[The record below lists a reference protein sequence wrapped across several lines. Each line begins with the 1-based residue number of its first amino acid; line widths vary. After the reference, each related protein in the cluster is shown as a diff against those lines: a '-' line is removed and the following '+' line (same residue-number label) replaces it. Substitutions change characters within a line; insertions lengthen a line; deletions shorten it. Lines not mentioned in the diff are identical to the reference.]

1 MQLAGEERRIGSDG
15 VCCARRRRLY
25 VFGGE
30 YFDNGGRVHPE
41 AWEYNPASD
50 AWAPAPPMPTPRHGL
65 GAVVLHNMIWLV
77 GGAKKPSGVDTSDT
91 VEAFGLVG

>member
-1 MQLAGEERRIGSDG
+1 MPKGSGAGGNACG
-15 VCCARRRRLY
+15 ALNGRLY

-50 AWAPAPPMPTPRHGL
+50 AWGPVPPMPTPRHGL
-65 GAVVLHNMIWLV
+65 GAVVLDNMIWLV
-77 GGAKKPSGVDTSDT
+77 GGAKKPSGVDTSDA
-91 VEAFGLVG
+91 VEAFGLID